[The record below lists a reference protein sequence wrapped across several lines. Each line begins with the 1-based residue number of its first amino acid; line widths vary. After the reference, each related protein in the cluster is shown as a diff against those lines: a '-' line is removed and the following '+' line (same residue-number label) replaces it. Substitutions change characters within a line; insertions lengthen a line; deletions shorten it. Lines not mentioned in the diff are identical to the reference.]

1 MKFNINNYEQ
11 INIYNENGVIFST
24 IRGGFERATI
34 KDGKAQTHYN
44 NTVYEI
50 DLPVDNIRNARKI
63 DFLKNDVFAV
73 NYIPD
78 NRYSIR
84 NGKALY
90 IHTKYI
96 TVDNMGE
103 YLSIETSGEKD
114 FLTLYKFTFASPQ
127 IISEPQCER
136 IICDN
141 YTLKEG
147 ERFSDG
153 FGKDKAH
160 ACISTFDTSEN
171 TFYKK
176 SGRPAEKGIIK
187 RYFAEI
193 VYNSFLVK
201 SDYYTRTEKDAA
213 RIEREKIAE
222 IINTCLYNKTV
233 SHYDVEKIME
243 KLNISLLEDLK
254 K

>member
-11 INIYNENGVIFST
+11 INIYNDNGVVFST

-50 DLPVDNIRNARKI
+50 DLPIDKIRNARKN
-63 DFLKNDVFAV
+63 DLAKNDVFTI
-73 NYIPD
+73 NYMPKD
-78 NRYSIR
+78 RYDIR

-90 IHTKYI
+90 IPTKYI
-96 TVDNMGE
+96 TVENIGE
-103 YLSIETSGEKD
+103 YLSIETSGEKG
-114 FLTLYKFTFASPQ
+114 FLTLYKFTFSNPQ
-127 IISEPQCER
+127 TISEPQFER

-141 YTLKEG
+141 YTLSEN
-147 ERFSDG
+147 ERFSSG
-153 FGKDKAH
+153 CGKDKKH

-171 TFYKK
+171 IFYKK

-187 RYFAEI
+187 RYYADI

-213 RIEREKIAE
+213 RVEREKIAA
-222 IINTCLYNKTV
+222 IINDCLYNKTI
-233 SHYDVEKIME
+233 SHYDVEKMLD
-243 KLNISLLEDLK
+243 KLNISIKAED
-254 K
+254 